1 MRNKVTK
8 RSVKD
13 REDLEFI
20 RKFSMINVS
29 DACKYFNYD
38 QGNLYGGR
46 LSNEKERN
54 VRKYIES
61 ELGKIYVEES
71 EKYLCQ
77 EK

>member
-1 MRNKVTK
+1 MRTK
-8 RSVKD
+8 QEKRTVRD

-20 RKFSMINVS
+20 KKFSMITV
-29 DACKYFNYD
+29 AEGCRKFGYD
-38 QGNLYGGR
+38 QSNLMNNRYSGDR
-46 LSNEKERN
+46 ERN

-61 ELGKIYVEES
+61 ELAKIYLEES